1 MFKSEFQEQ
10 RAAGMHIILEAAY
23 RALVAQRQSLR
34 RLQIEDA
41 SVKEEEEDDMLDA

>member
-10 RAAGMHIILEAAY
+10 RAAGMHIILEVAY
-23 RALVAQRQSLR
+23 RALAAQRQSPR

-41 SVKEEEEDDMLDA
+41 SVEEEDDMPDA